1 MREQAGSFAVVTLA
15 QGHRA
20 FHLRFKARG
29 KRQRVI
35 LHERPGCVCGCGG
48 GWNEPAART
57 ELGNI
62 IARVRVGVWE
72 PPEALLRRDEV
83 TPTFAEYAQW
93 WLQAKL
99 DGVLGGKPLA
109 KNSEKDLRWR
119 LGHLLAFFGNYP
131 LDQIDASVCLAFKA
145 HKLRIAREQREA
157 IEAGADLRD
166 VLGRK
171 LKPLGAASLRK
182 LLSALAAILEDAIED
197 GHLDRNGARGRRM
210 RVRVP
215 KPDRTF
221 LEMDE
226 LACLLDAAAAQDRR
240 IDTDREGGVLP
251 LKAAI
256 VAQRFAQGETPGQI
270 AQALGLSKSTVSYHL
285 RRAGAD
291 VGRGYIGR
299 KIVCE
304 ILGRSGVRVSELC
317 ELKIGQLRLHD
328 PDGAHF
334 NIPDAKTHTGIR
346 EVQMTPDLVEAVI
359 EHIDLL
365 RRCGR
370 STGPENYLAQN
381 TGGGQLSRQRAGEI
395 VRDAAAQASRE
406 LAGKGRAP
414 LPRTTP
420 HSLRRTYISIVL
432 LANNFDVKWVMS
444 QVGHADSKM
453 TLDVYAQ
460 LEQRADR
467 RHGASFDG
475 LVRKARDRFAALPE
489 QQAAPVGTSW
499 PQDGHDGEKP
509 TKTVA
514 KRPRRELSKSARTA
528 SLQRVRGMA
537 RPGLEPGTPRFSVV
551 CSTS

>member
-1 MREQAGSFAVVTLA
+1 VVAAGQARRGARRQAAGQELRE
-15 QGHRA
+15 
-20 FHLRFKARG
+20 
-29 KRQRVI
+29 
-35 LHERPGCVCGCGG
+35 
-48 GWNEPAART
+48 
-57 ELGNI
+57 
-62 IARVRVGVWE
+62 
-72 PPEALLRRDEV
+72 
-83 TPTFAEYAQW
+83 
-93 WLQAKL
+93 
-99 DGVLGGKPLA
+99 
-109 KNSEKDLRWR
+109 
-119 LGHLLAFFGNYP
+119 
-131 LDQIDASVCLAFKA
+131 
-145 HKLRIAREQREA
+145 
-157 IEAGADLRD
+157 
-166 VLGRK
+166 
-171 LKPLGAASLRK
+171 
-182 LLSALAAILEDAIED
+182 ILEDAIED

-210 RVRVP
+210 RVRVS

-256 VAQRFAQGETPGQI
+256 VAQRFAQGETPRQI

-285 RRAGAD
+285 RRAGAN

-334 NIPDAKTHTGIR
+334 NIPDVKTHTGIR

-370 STGPENYLAQN
+370 PTGPDNYLAQN
-381 TGGGQLSRQRAGEI
+381 TGGGQMSRQRAGEI
-395 VRDAAAQASRE
+395 VRDAATQASRE
-406 LAGKGRAP
+406 LAGKGLAP

-444 QVGHADSKM
+444 QVGHAR
-453 TLDVYAQ
+453 
-460 LEQRADR
+460 LEDDPR
-467 RHGASFDG
+467 RLRPAGA
-475 LVRKARDRFAALPE
+475 ARR
-489 QQAAPVGTSW
+489 
-499 PQDGHDGEKP
+499 PQ
-509 TKTVA
+509 
-514 KRPRRELSKSARTA
+514 PRRELRRPRAQGPRPLRRATRAASGARWHVVATGWTRRRETNQDRRQTPPPRTLKERRFAA
-528 SLQRVRGMA
+528 SSWHG
-537 RPGLEPGTPRFSVV
+537 ETGTRTRDTTIFSLVILRLK
-551 CSTS
+551 TP